1 MAKPNIQ
8 NITTTQTFQNWFDKT
23 NEIVDIVRDSAITAS
38 VSGDITIGD
47 AALVGEFTANTIVA
61 YDELKI
67 DTAVA
72 RVPGQEIDFISP
84 TRFTLTSGGPSAIF
98 QNTSTGGTTRYT
110 TGTESWDI
118 GYDNTTDLNFVI
130 ETGLGGQFS
139 LGGSGVLT
147 VGSLVTKTDAVIE
160 TNLTVGNNLSGNTA
174 TFTSITGDLTGNVT
188 GDVTGDVYQPDGV
201 TKVFENGSAGIP
213 AQFTGNVLGTVS
225 SLTNHTTN
233 SLTEGSNNL
242 YFTTAR
248 ARNSIT
254 AGTGVS
260 YSPTDGRIAIGQ
272 NVNINADVNFAS
284 VETTGNITAGG
295 TVAATSFTGDG
306 SQLTGIK
313 APPVKG
319 FITFN
324 GATGQVI
331 ASDGLALVKTA
342 TGSYTINIGVG
353 IRKGNSNYGVVI
365 GNVDD
370 KRTSATATVAT
381 ATNKLSNY
389 NAWLDTRATDS
400 FNIKATR
407 NTNSYA
413 HFGGNDHNQGSLFGI
428 SLVDPDYITVL
439 LVY

>member
-23 NEIVDIVRDSAITAS
+23 NEMVDIMRDSAITAS

-47 AALVGEFTANTIVA
+47 AALAGEFTANTIVA

-201 TKVFENGSAGIP
+201 TKVFENGTAGIP

-233 SLTEGSNNL
+233 SLSEGSNNL

-260 YSPTDGRIAIGQ
+260 YNSTDGRIAIGQ

-284 VETTGNITAGG
+284 VETTGDITAAGSIE
-295 TVAATSFTGDG
+295 ADSFAGDG

-313 APPVKG
+313 KPPVKAW
-319 FITFN
+319 IAFN
-324 GATGQVI
+324 GSSGYVVGAEGLSLSKSGTGRYI
-331 ASDGLALVKTA
+331 
-342 TGSYTINIGVG
+342 INILEGYRPPTNQYCVLL
-353 IRKGNSNYGVVI
+353 
-365 GNVDD
+365 GNVDPKNPLQAPVNTTD
-370 KRTSATATVAT
+370 TLNLWNTYVDTVLTNLFSLRAVRSYSFIKGGMVADDNNITS
-381 ATNKLSNY
+381 
-389 NAWLDTRATDS
+389 
-400 FNIKATR
+400 I
-407 NTNSYA
+407 
-413 HFGGNDHNQGSLFGI
+413 FGVEY
-428 SLVDPDYITVL
+428 VDPGYITVAL
-439 LVY
+439 IY